1 MGGGALSLWERDGVR
16 ADGLPMDT
24 QPTSQETS
32 PDGLFLDG
40 FILRLRDYGLPVS
53 MTDTLDFYKGLEKG
67 LAPDLSSLFLFARLT
82 FVRRVEH
89 MDPFERAFAYHF
101 YGIDLPRVAEG
112 DPELFRTK
120 QFRDWLREAIQ
131 RGELPPEA
139 AWTFSPEELMKRFW
153 DTVREQM
160 EAHHGGSRWIG
171 TGGNSPF
178 GHSGHAKGG
187 MRVYGESKNRSA
199 LKVIGERRYVD
210 YSEDTALKGS
220 NLRQALGQLRK
231 LVPAGPRDQL
241 DVDRTVDRSARNGG
255 EIDLIFERSLRDRIE
270 VVLLIDNGG
279 TSMLPWAS
287 LTRLL
292 FSKVQDRFRRCNVYF
307 FHNTVYGTVFHDPR
321 RMRPLPTAELL
332 RRSPD
337 VRLLIVGDAT
347 MAPEELEYAHGSIEW
362 GVDDHEPS
370 RIWLARLAE
379 RFDRAVWLN
388 PIPKEDWDRTYGRH
402 TLRAIG
408 GIFHMED
415 LTLGGLRR
423 AVDWL
428 NDRC

>member
-1 MGGGALSLWERDGVR
+1 MPQAAQQGSSTE
-16 ADGLPMDT
+16 
-24 QPTSQETS
+24 
-32 PDGLFLDG
+32 GLFLDG
-40 FILRLRDYGLPVS
+40 FILRLRDYGVPVS
-53 MTDTLDFYKGLEKG
+53 MTEALDFYKGLEKG

-89 MDPFERAFAYHF
+89 MDPFERAFAFHF

-112 DPELFRTK
+112 DPELFHTQ
-120 QFRDWLREAIQ
+120 QFREWLREAVE
-131 RGELPPEA
+131 RGELPREA
-139 AWTFSPEELMKRFW
+139 MWTYSPQELMKRFW

-178 GHSGHAKGG
+178 GHSGRSKGG
-187 MRVYGESKNRSA
+187 VRVDGESKNRSA

-210 YSEDTALKGS
+210 YSEDTALSGS
-220 NLRQALGQLRK
+220 NLRQALGQLRR

-241 DVDRTVDRSARNGG
+241 DLDRTIDRSARNGG
-255 EIDLIFERSLRDRIE
+255 EIDLVFERSLLDRIE

-279 TSMLPWAS
+279 TSMLPWAN

-292 FSKVQDRFRRCNVYF
+292 FSRVQDRFRRCNTYF
-307 FHNTVYGTVFHDPR
+307 FHNTVYGTVFEDPR
-321 RMRPLPTAELL
+321 RTKPVATAELL
-332 RRSPD
+332 SRSPAA
-337 VRLLIVGDAT
+337 RLLIVGDAS
-347 MAPEELEYAHGSIEW
+347 MAPEELEYPHGSIEW
-362 GVDDHEPS
+362 GVDDAEPS
-370 RIWLARLAE
+370 RVWLERLAE
-379 RFDRAVWLN
+379 RFDHAVWLN
-388 PIPKEDWDRTYGRH
+388 PIPKDDWDRAYGRH
-402 TLRAIG
+402 TLKAIG

-428 NDRC
+428 RDR